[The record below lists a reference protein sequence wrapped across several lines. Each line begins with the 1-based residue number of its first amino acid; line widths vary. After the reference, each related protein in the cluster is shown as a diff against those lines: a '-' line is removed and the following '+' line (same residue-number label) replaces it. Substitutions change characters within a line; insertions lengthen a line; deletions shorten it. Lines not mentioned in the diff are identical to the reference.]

1 MSKWN
6 CTKCQIEYYSV
17 RIKNSSNMRKRQPD
31 AARAQGSEVNG
42 RHSDMKYSGSNGE
55 WTKPRNLRLP
65 KIQGTEIDRNRT
77 NSYYTILHSV
87 NVYQYIIT
95 ILRSKDV
102 KQQAQ
107 RSSKIQ
113 ILHDFT
119 GSPWIFQ
126 SLMPQ
131 LCSFTEVNT
140 LNCSIHVARVAWRD
154 IQKKRSLELQSW
166 KALRTSHSKH
176 YACRE
181 CVWIVHVNR
190 II

>member
-1 MSKWN
+1 MELYQMSNW
-6 CTKCQIEYYSV
+6 ILL
-17 RIKNSSNMRKRQPD
+17 SSHKKQFEHAQE
-31 AARAQGSEVNG
+31 AARRRQSSRLGSKRSALWHEVLGKQRRMNQT
-42 RHSDMKYSGSNGE
+42 SKSQITYF
-55 WTKPRNLRLP
+55 K
-65 KIQGTEIDRNRT
+65 GTEIDRNRT

-181 CVWIVHVNR
+181 CLWIVHVNR